1 MNSEQDAVKGQNGTS
16 EHSPI
21 NERDPVKEQ
30 KPAKEED
37 PIKFIK
43 YLLESKSTAKQATY
57 RHIVEAFSILSHE
70 AKSVIDELA
79 KRAHPEDKD
88 VTVEFNVVNEHE
100 FDVKLAGDMLI
111 FVMHTNIVTFEETHP
126 IMKEEYI
133 QQNEVNRY
141 FGQIMIYNFMAD
153 SLKFNRTNDPGYL
166 LARIMINHEN
176 RFFIEGEK
184 QLAEFNAI
192 SEGPI
197 TEERLR
203 DIVKLVLR
211 MAIENDLIAPP
222 YTQVK
227 SITLLQKREHTPE
240 LGGAKKIGFRMSYE
254 NKTEG

>member
-1 MNSEQDAVKGQNGTS
+1 MNS
-16 EHSPI
+16 
-21 NERDPVKEQ
+21 
-30 KPAKEED
+30 EED
-37 PIKFIK
+37 PIKWIK
-43 YLLESKSTAKQATY
+43 HLLERKSTAKQASY

-70 AKSVIDELA
+70 AKSVVDELIR
-79 KRAHPEDKD
+79 RAHPDDRD
-88 VTVEFNVVNEHE
+88 VTIEYNLISEHE

-111 FVMHTNIVTFEETHP
+111 FVLHTNVVTLDETHP

-133 QQNEVNRY
+133 LQNEVNRY

-166 LARIMINHEN
+166 LGRIMINHEN

-184 QLAEFNAI
+184 QLAEFNEM
-192 SEGPI
+192 SQEPV
-197 TEERLR
+197 TEQSLR
-203 DIVKLVLR
+203 RIVKLVLR

-222 YTQVK
+222 FKEVK
-227 SITLLQKREHTPE
+227 SITLHQKREHTPE